1 MAVRQEQRRW
11 HRVTRLVPH
20 LFHPCAT
27 LRMAHSPSAGK
38 KRLCGW
44 RYGFVFR
51 AGATGPM
58 PTLPRL
64 PSLASCAAQ

>member
-11 HRVTRLVPH
+11 HRVTR
-20 LFHPCAT
+20 AQR

-64 PSLASCAAQ
+64 PSSASCAAQ